1 MTDDPK
7 KDVTAKVGPPS
18 ADRGVYGIS
27 VAAELS
33 GISEQSLRLYE
44 RQGLLTPA
52 RSAGGT
58 RRYSA
63 DDLARL
69 QRISELVTA
78 GVNLAGIDRILSL
91 EDRNASLDERNVT
104 LEGDNEAL
112 RAESSARTSFA
123 STVQVAAAGEGRG
136 LVRRVVRWRPVMLD
150 CGTLIVTLGVRL
162 Q

>member
-1 MTDDPK
+1 M
-7 KDVTAKVGPPS
+7 
-18 ADRGVYGIS
+18 
-27 VAAELS
+27 AAELS

-52 RSAGGT
+52 RSVGGT

-91 EDRNASLDERNVT
+91 EDRNATLDERNVT
-104 LEGDNEAL
+104 LEGDNDAL
-112 RAESSARTSFA
+112 RHGEFARTSVA
-123 STVQVAAAGEGRG
+123 STVQAAAAYEGRG
-136 LVRRVVRWRPVMLD
+136 LARRVVRWRPVMLD
-150 CGTLIVTLGVRL
+150 CGTLLVTLDVRL
-162 Q
+162 H